1 MSLSLLV
8 PLALGLGVLV
18 GGPILAHMARQKPVE
33 RLPYGAMM
41 LVQRLV
47 KRLRRRRRLR
57 DLLLLLLRA
66 LAVVALVLAVARPEV
81 SWPGDVPEFGGTGR
95 VVLIVDDS
103 MSMSL
108 RSFEGGPTLFSQAQ
122 ADAAALIADLPD
134 AARVGLIRLGGGA
147 ESVTAALSDD
157 RSQLLADL
165 ASLEPGYGRTDLAG
179 GLRLARGL
187 LEDEPGE
194 VVVFTDQAGPG
205 VIQGATE
212 ELERL
217 IERGSSVIPRIVE
230 AGELGNLVVTAAA
243 YGEGL
248 EGGTITL
255 TVENFGPDEREVPV
269 SVTLPDASEIT
280 AFATVPAGGSAEVQ
294 VTVPPEVP
302 GGIGTARVR
311 DPGLALDDTRAF
323 HLPRVGASRVL
334 VVDGDPGSTPVRS
347 EVYFLE
353 RALAPWGALRGGV
366 LPETVA
372 PAGLTRLDPDIHR
385 VVYLANLS
393 DPAAWSTD
401 LVDFVRGGGGLVIS
415 LGSNVTADRYNAA
428 LRELMPSELRRA
440 RSLVSP
446 SADGGVPLILPD
458 IEDPL
463 FAPFTRRGRRSLEQ
477 VEVRVAWT
485 LEPYTESEDLH
496 TLLRLADGN
505 PVLIEQQVGQGRVL
519 LWTSTLDLDWTN
531 LPLQAAFLPLVQRI
545 TSWLGGEAGMASS
558 RFEGLVGEPVSVPL
572 PEGAGDPRLTG
583 PNGEA
588 VSYTVEAGSEPAV
601 RFLPTLPGAYAL
613 AFEGS
618 PPFARV
624 AVNVDPLE
632 SDVRVGDALAAVEA
646 ELKPELFLRT
656 AELGLWSIWLA
667 VALLALQA
675 VTSRVLGRRITP
687 S

>member
-1 MSLSLLV
+1 MTLSLLV
-8 PLALGLGVLV
+8 PVALGLGVLIA
-18 GGPILAHMARQKPVE
+18 GPILAHMARQKPVE

-57 DLLLLLLRA
+57 DWLLLLLRA
-66 LAVVALVLAVARPEV
+66 LAVAALVLAVARPEV

-108 RSFEGGPTLFSQAQ
+108 RRFAGGPTLFSEAQ
-122 ADAAALIADLPD
+122 ADAEELVKELPEG
-134 AARVGLIRLGGGA
+134 ATVGLIRLGGGA
-147 ESVTAALSDD
+147 EALTASLTAD
-157 RSQLLADL
+157 RSRILTDL
-165 ASLEPGYGRTDLAG
+165 AGLEPGHGRTDLSG

-187 LEDEPGE
+187 LEDQAGE

-205 VIQGATE
+205 VVQAATE

-217 IERGSSVIPRIVE
+217 IERGSSVIPRVVE
-230 AGELGNLVVTAAA
+230 AGELGNLVVSAAA

-255 TVENFGPDEREVPV
+255 KVENFGGVEVEAPV
-269 SVTLPDASEIT
+269 SVTLPDDSEIT
-280 AFATVPAGGSAEVQ
+280 AFAIVPAGGSAEVQ

-311 DPGLALDDTRAF
+311 DSGLSMDDARAF

-353 RALAPWGALRGGV
+353 RALAPWGEVRGGV

-372 PAGLTRLDPDIHR
+372 PAGLARLDADLHR

-393 DPAAWSTD
+393 DPAAWSTT
-401 LVDFVRGGGGLVIS
+401 LVDFVRAGGGLVLS
-415 LGSNVTADRYNAA
+415 LGSNATADRYNGA
-428 LRELMPSELRRA
+428 LRELLPAELRKA
-440 RSLVSP
+440 RSLVP
-446 SADGGVPLILPD
+446 LGAERGVPLVLPD
-458 IEDPL
+458 FEHPL
-463 FAPFTRRGRRSLEQ
+463 FTPFTRKGRRALAE

-485 LEPYTESEDLH
+485 LEPFTQSETVS
-496 TLLRLADGN
+496 TLLSLADGN
-505 PVLIEQQVGQGRVL
+505 PVLVERKVGRGRVL
-519 LWTSTLDLDWTN
+519 LWTSTLDKDWTN
-531 LPLQAAFLPLVQRI
+531 LPLQAAFLPLVQRV
-545 TSWLGGEAGMASS
+545 TSWLGGEAGLATS
-558 RFEGLVGEPVSVPL
+558 RFEGLVGLPVAVPL
-572 PEGAGDPRLTG
+572 PDGGGDPRLSG
-583 PNGEA
+583 PAGEDLPY
-588 VSYTVEAGSEPAV
+588 VLSSGSEPAV
-601 RFLPTLPGAYAL
+601 VFTPKGPGAYAL

-618 PPFARV
+618 APFARV
-624 AVNVDPLE
+624 AVNTDPLE
-632 SDVRVGDALAAVEA
+632 SDIRVDQALAAVEA
-646 ELKPELFLRT
+646 RLEPELFLRR
-656 AELGLWSIWLA
+656 AELGLWGVWLA
-667 VALLALQA
+667 VLLLAGQA
-675 VTSRVLGRRITP
+675 VLSRVLGRSIQ